1 MSDSWRQKAAAATVT
16 TEPGAKE
23 SQMAEGSQ
31 QEEKEEGEK
40 GEKAEKEDGA
50 VAASPGETGDTN
62 KVKTATCEVRTCM
75 WYTLWIHHNINRVL
89 LFSFCAILFN

>member
-1 MSDSWRQKAAAATVT
+1 MSDSWRQKAVAATVT

-23 SQMAEGSQ
+23 NQMAEGSQ
-31 QEEKEEGEK
+31 QEEEEGE

-62 KVKTATCEVRTCM
+62 KAKTATCEVRM
-75 WYTLWIHHNINRVL
+75 
-89 LFSFCAILFN
+89 